1 MYLSSK
7 IVSILGFINRM
18 NMLIEI
24 HRKAKYLVKV
34 KGHIPNLNSNITRK
48 SCCAEPRC
56 SQAEEQSDFRLTK
69 HYSSDKNCKISL
81 MRFSKVTKNNH
92 AHTTKWL
99 VSISNDTYIYPKN
112 NPRG

>member
-48 SCCAEPRC
+48 S
-56 SQAEEQSDFRLTK
+56 
-69 HYSSDKNCKISL
+69 
-81 MRFSKVTKNNH
+81 
-92 AHTTKWL
+92 
-99 VSISNDTYIYPKN
+99 
-112 NPRG
+112 